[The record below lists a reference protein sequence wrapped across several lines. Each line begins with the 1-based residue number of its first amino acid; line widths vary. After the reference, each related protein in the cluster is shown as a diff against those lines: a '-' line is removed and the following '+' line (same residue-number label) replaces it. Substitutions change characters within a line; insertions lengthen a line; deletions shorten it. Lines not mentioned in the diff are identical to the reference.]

1 MQVGSGESSVSTR
14 HLPLFSCLDL
24 EWEGCAPANSTG
36 FLSSRPAKFAIR
48 YWTGKFKVAIF
59 KVNINDEY
67 FHKLTS
73 WLSYV
78 FDHKMRTGNKW
89 DAIEPILE
97 LRKAGKL

>member
-1 MQVGSGESSVSTR
+1 M
-14 HLPLFSCLDL
+14 
-24 EWEGCAPANSTG
+24 
-36 FLSSRPAKFAIR
+36 
-48 YWTGKFKVAIF
+48 GKFKVAIF
-59 KVNINDEY
+59 KVKINDEY
-67 FHKLTS
+67 CHKLTS